1 MRREGTAAPVRKPP
15 MVTCRLCGRALESE
29 PLLVYQGMPRAA
41 QHLPEKRQLR
51 ADGPVAMDLRQ
62 CGACGLVQLKAKPV
76 PYYRE
81 VMRATGLS
89 EEMVAFRVA
98 QLGAFVHAHGLSG
111 QRVLEVGCGRG
122 EYLTLLQRAG
132 MDAHGVE
139 YSREAVSH
147 GRGRGLKVA
156 RAFLG
161 KGAPR
166 LPEGPFKAFFMF
178 SFLEHLPHPG
188 DTLRAIARNLEE
200 GAVGLV
206 EVPNFDMILERDL
219 FSEFISDHLCYFTQA
234 TLTAALALHGFE
246 VLACTE
252 VWHRYIL
259 SATVRKRGLLDLSR
273 FRAKREDLHQA
284 LHQCL
289 DQVPSGRVAVWGAG
303 HQALAV
309 LALADL
315 SKRIRYVVDSAPFK
329 QGRFTPATHI
339 PIVAPATLNMDPVD
353 AVIVMAASY
362 SDEVARIL
370 QRDYSRHLRIWILRD
385 SGLEPA

>member
-1 MRREGTAAPVRKPP
+1 MRRHGGAFRARVPASGA
-15 MVTCRLCGRALESE
+15 CRLCGGDLSSR
-29 PLLVYQGMPRAA
+29 PLLVYRDMPQAA
-41 QHLPEKRQLR
+41 QHLPDKRQLH
-51 ADGPVAMDLRQ
+51 ADTPVTLDLRQ
-62 CGACGLVQLKAKPV
+62 CPACGLVQLKAKPV

-81 VMRATGLS
+81 VIRATGLS
-89 EEMVAFRVA
+89 EEMTAFRIT
-98 QLGAFVHAHGLSG
+98 QLRAFVHAHSLSG
-111 QRVLEVGCGRG
+111 QRALEVGCGRG
-122 EYLTLLQRAG
+122 EYLALLQHAG
-132 MDAHGVE
+132 LDAHGIE
-139 YSREAVSH
+139 YAPEAVSH
-147 GRGRGLKVA
+147 CQAQGLKA
-156 RAFLG
+156 SRAFLD
-161 KGAPR
+161 KASPR

-178 SFLEHLPHPG
+178 SFLEHLPNPG
-188 DTLRAIARNLEE
+188 GMLRAIAGNLEE

-206 EVPNFDMILERDL
+206 EVPNLDMILEKDL

-234 TLTAALALHGFE
+234 TLTAALTLNGFE

-259 SATVRKRGLLDLSR
+259 SATIRKRSLLDLAR
-273 FRAKREDLHQA
+273 FQVRQDHLRRT

-303 HQALAV
+303 HQALAL

-315 SKRIRYVVDSAPFK
+315 GKRIRYVVDSAPFK
-329 QGRFTPATHI
+329 QGRFTPATHL
-339 PIVAPATLNMDPVD
+339 PIVPPSTLASDPVE

-370 QRDYSRHLRIWILRD
+370 RRDYSRHLKVWILRD